1 MEQLRVAFGSA
12 ARDALCAAF
21 DTARERV
28 DLECYSLSDPAII
41 ASLNAAAARHV
52 AVSVHV
58 EAHPSRYGR
67 KPDTGERP
75 DTVRPSSAVDSL
87 RRRFVAGVT
96 LIGEDDPNVLM
107 HGKAAVVDGR
117 TALLAT
123 ANLTACG
130 FESPGEVLVTD
141 DAPKDVAAVAAS
153 ISGSVVEGDYVVSG
167 PAPSLRVRLQHLLG
181 SPGDLRIAS
190 EDLSDERIV
199 GALESRSAAGHHDR
213 VLIEADCRVSR
224 TQYRALAELRSAGI
238 DVRTLPTGYMHE
250 KYVDGGDEIYV
261 GSANL
266 TRNGLEEARELGIVA
281 PAAAFGPGAQALRAG
296 FDAMWSSA
304 VPA

>member
-1 MEQLRVAFGSA
+1 MEQLRVAFGYA

-21 DTARERV
+21 DAARERI
-28 DLECYSLSDPAII
+28 DLECYSLSDPAVI
-41 ASLNAAAARHV
+41 ASLNAAAQRHV

-75 DTVRPSSAVDSL
+75 DAARPSSAVDSL
-87 RRRFVAGVT
+87 RRRFVAGVA
-96 LIGEDDPNVLM
+96 LVAEDDPNVLM
-107 HGKAAVVDGR
+107 HGKAAVVDGH
-117 TALLAT
+117 TALIAT
-123 ANLTACG
+123 ANLTTCG

-141 DAPKDVAAVAAS
+141 AVPSDVAAVAAS
-153 ISGSVVEGDYVVSG
+153 ISGSAVSGGYVVSG
-167 PAPSLRVRLQHLLG
+167 PAASLRARLQHLLE
-181 SPGDLRIAS
+181 SPGDLRIAT
-190 EDLSDERIV
+190 EDLSDERVV
-199 GALESRSAAGHHDR
+199 GALETRSAAGHHDR

-224 TQYRALAELRSAGI
+224 TQYQALAQLRAAGI

-266 TRNGLEEARELGIVA
+266 TRNGLDEARELGIVA
-281 PAAAFGPGAQALRAG
+281 PALALGQGAQALRAG
-296 FDAMWSSA
+296 FDGMWSSA